1 MASSDLQSAPTAT
14 NSLASGHDI
23 EDVTTEDGRAS
34 LQNQEHTTTDTA
46 RGRPTLQTQEQEHRP
61 NANSQVGPSY
71 HQSQPATQP
80 GEAGEDQ
87 TRTTSRQQDRADLP
101 EIRITAP
108 DAEPASPRQDREAAA
123 PAANDDRVRLQGFRY
138 GDLVIDM
145 FLTLAR
151 PRVQDTPVYR
161 VVGVDPEAGLYRLQ
175 LYYDPR
181 GTGAMLWTWRN
192 WAQIRLS
199 DLSP

>member
-1 MASSDLQSAPTAT
+1 MASSDQQSTPPTT
-14 NSLASGHDI
+14 NALASGHDI
-23 EDVTTEDGRAS
+23 EDVTTEDRRAS
-34 LQNQEHTTTDTA
+34 LQDQEHTTTDTE
-46 RGRPTLQTQEQEHRP
+46 RGRPTLQMQEQEHRP
-61 NANSQVGPSY
+61 NANSQAGPSH
-71 HQSQPATQP
+71 HQNQQATQP

-87 TRTTSRQQDRADLP
+87 TRTSSRQPDRADLP
-101 EIRITAP
+101 EIRITGP
-108 DAEPASPRQDREAAA
+108 DTDPASPQDRETA
-123 PAANDDRVRLQGFRY
+123 PPSANDDRVRLQGFRY

-161 VVGVDPEAGLYRLQ
+161 VVGLDREAGLYRLQ